1 MLNGQCIF
9 VVGLKFKNEMTKRK
23 MTFSEL
29 NERVLVWAHEKGILE
44 KATKFK
50 QAQKTLEEC
59 GELLHAIGAGDK
71 DEIKDAIGD
80 VLVTIIIQA
89 EMNDLDIRD
98 CLRSAYD
105 VIKGRSGKM
114 VNGQFLKD

>member
-1 MLNGQCIF
+1 MISKENT
-9 VVGLKFKNEMTKRK
+9 LKQEKRR

-29 NERVLVWAHEKGILE
+29 NERVLIWANEKQIFEKG
-44 KATKFK
+44 TKFK

-59 GELLHAIGAGDK
+59 GELIHAIGAEDPE
-71 DEIKDAIGD
+71 EIKDAIGD
-80 VLVTIIIQA
+80 VLVTLIIQA

-98 CLRSAYD
+98 CLKSAYD

-114 VNGQFLKD
+114 VAGTFVKDN